1 MIICRA
7 LRVLALSP
15 NQIVFCFPLFREVE
29 TCQGDASVASEERN
43 VTLDAKTVTR
53 LP

>member
-7 LRVLALSP
+7 LLVLAITKS
-15 NQIVFCFPLFREVE
+15 IVFCFPLFREVE